1 MKLFVRLRF
10 SSEGGFPL
18 DILKEVKEIG
28 FSPVFGDYDFVID
41 FEDPEEYG
49 KIVSQM
55 HKVLEG
61 NNVYYSLSTRKE

>member
-18 DILKEVKEIG
+18 DILKSIKEIG

-41 FEDPEEYG
+41 FEDPEDYG
-49 KIVSQM
+49 RIVKKM
-55 HKVLEG
+55 HNVLKG